1 MSNTWR
7 STRPVTGEFNPYFGT
22 YIDKVPDG
30 DIIETLTQQ
39 LPEITNFLLS
49 IPESKGGHRY
59 APGKWSIREIIGHLS
74 DCERIFG
81 YRALRFARSDTTP
94 VPGFDENE
102 FVANGRFDERTIP
115 DLTSELEYVRRSTIG
130 LLGSLNDEELS
141 RRGTS
146 NNNEIS
152 VRAVCFIIAGHV
164 THHAEILKSRY
175 L

>member
-7 STRPVTGEFNPYFGT
+7 TTRPVTGEYNPYFGT

-30 DIIETLTQQ
+30 DIIDILTRQ
-39 LPEITNFLLS
+39 LPETTSFLLS

-81 YRALRFARSDTTP
+81 YRALRFARADTTP

-102 FVANGRFDERTIP
+102 FVANARFDERTIE
-115 DLTSELEYVRRSTIG
+115 DLTSEFEYVRRSTIG
-130 LLGSLNDEELS
+130 LLGSLNEEEMS
-141 RRGTS
+141 RRGTA
-146 NNNEIS
+146 NNNPIS
-152 VRAVCFIIAGHV
+152 VRAVCFVMAGHV
-164 THHAEILKSRY
+164 THHAEFMRAHY